1 MYQWGKNWRYK
12 ANCYKKL
19 PLGMYWK
26 RSPLVFYVIHF
37 SNIWVFCQWEWIDN
51 QKKILTRKTLWYAL
65 CQTIQQ
71 ILPHLSDK
79 NNLENFF
86 PFWLR
91 SISTNIHPVL
101 VFPNPSGSFWRFKVL
116 NQRGFPRTLLVQ
128 SGACSSVGSRCG
140 PTGDI

>member
-1 MYQWGKNWRYK
+1 MYQWGKIEDTK
-12 ANCYKKL
+12 QIAIKKL
-19 PLGMYWK
+19 PLGIYWK
-26 RSPLVFYVIHF
+26 RSPLIFYVTQF
-37 SNIWVFCQWEWIDN
+37 CNIWVFCQWEWSDN
-51 QKKILTRKTLWYAL
+51 RKKILIRKTLWYAL

-91 SISTNIHPVL
+91 SISINIHPVL
-101 VFPNPSGSFWRFKVL
+101 VFPNPSSFFLPFKVL
-116 NQRGFPRTLLVQ
+116 NQRGFPRTLLIQ
-128 SGACSSVGSRCG
+128 FGACSSVGSRCG